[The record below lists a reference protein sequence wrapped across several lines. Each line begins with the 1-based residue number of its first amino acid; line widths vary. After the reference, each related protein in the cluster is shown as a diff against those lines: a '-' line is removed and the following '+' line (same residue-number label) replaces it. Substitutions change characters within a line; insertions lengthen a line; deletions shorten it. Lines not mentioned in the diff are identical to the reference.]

1 MSEETKTPDHPAH
14 PRATLPR
21 PPHRWPRRV
30 AAWLLELSTVFI
42 GVYAAFFL
50 SYRAS
55 QRQAWQRRE
64 QLLTWVDQYYSGV
77 LDNARSEAPKL
88 RKVPEDFRSR
98 AAAGEMP
105 AVSPSHWRSDY
116 DASDSLS
123 VLQSGGYDL
132 LAVETVRDLRDVEG
146 TLRPLVA
153 AIARTQRLSDTLILP
168 NLGGGPAVFYDPST
182 RQLRESYAWYV
193 EAFDDEA
200 EFFEE
205 LQPKIAKLLE
215 QVRAERRRGQ

>member
-1 MSEETKTPDHPAH
+1 MPA
-14 PRATLPR
+14 ALPR
-21 PPHRWPRRV
+21 PPRRWPRRLGV
-30 AAWLLELSTVFI
+30 WLGELVTVFI

-50 SYRAS
+50 SYRSS
-55 QRQAWQRRE
+55 QRQAQQRRE
-64 QLLTWVDQYYSGV
+64 QLLTWVEQSYSGV

-88 RKVPEDFRSR
+88 RRAAEDFRRR

-105 AVSPSHWRSDY
+105 AVVPSHWRSDY

-132 LAVETVRDLRDVEG
+132 LSVKTVRDLRDVEG

-168 NLGGGPAVFYDPST
+168 NLGNGPAAFYDPAT

-193 EAFDDEA
+193 EAFEDEA

-205 LQPKIAKLLE
+205 VQPKIDKLLD
-215 QVRAERRRGQ
+215 QVRAERQRGQ